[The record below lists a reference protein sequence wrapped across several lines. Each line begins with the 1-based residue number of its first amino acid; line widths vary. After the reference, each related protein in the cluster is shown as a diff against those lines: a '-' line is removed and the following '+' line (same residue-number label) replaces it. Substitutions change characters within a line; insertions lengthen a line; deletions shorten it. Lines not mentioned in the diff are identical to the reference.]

1 MATLTTLLSNLR
13 EYLKSD
19 PNDKIWSTATKTNAV
34 NVAYFQLQKDGNFR
48 WAENEAE
55 TTWNTNGTQE
65 YSIATY
71 VPNFIRMDLVQ
82 FSDTT
87 GEIYPTTK
95 AQQTRNA
102 NSGTGRPSSYYIWN
116 NKIGFYPQPDTTYP
130 VRILYRKKLPLI
142 TNSSDSVFSDEFN
155 DAIVCYAAYK
165 IWSTTK
171 NTDKAR
177 QALQDYQLN
186 LNMLKMSYLFND
198 TAALTFPFQ
207 KQSAQSRRLK
217 FDPKTLS

>member
-1 MATLTTLLSNLR
+1 MATLSTLLSGLR
-13 EYLKSD
+13 DYLKSD
-19 PNDKIWSTATKTNAV
+19 PNDKIWSTSQKTNAI
-34 NVAYFQLQKDGNFR
+34 NVAYFQLQKDGNFN
-48 WAENEAE
+48 WAENQDVATW
-55 TTWNTNGTQE
+55 TTTGIQE
-65 YSIATY
+65 YPISTY

-95 AQQTRNA
+95 AQQLRNA

-116 NKIGFYPQPDTTYP
+116 NKIGFYPQPDLGYP
-130 VRILYRKKLPLI
+130 VRILYRKKLAAI
-142 TNSSDSVFSDEFN
+142 TNSVDSSFSDEFN
-155 DAIVCYAAYK
+155 DAIIKYAAAQ
-165 IWSTTK
+165 IWATTK

-177 QALQDYQLN
+177 QALQEYQLDLN
-186 LNMLKMSYLFND
+186 LLKMSYLFND